1 MKYDR
6 LQSIKR
12 LLMQEKKVLTVDL
25 SERFDVSIETIRRD
39 LDLLES
45 EGLVRKIYGGAE
57 IRKEDPDNMEMDEW
71 NKRCQVCVAEKRAI
85 AQEAIR
91 LIPDSCSVVLDSG
104 TTTYQVGCLLAMR
117 RNVSVL
123 TNSLHSAMAVSCR
136 TDHSVYLLGGQV
148 KKGELITTGLLAS
161 DFLDS
166 FGKIDVAVIGVDGL
180 TLDEGIMDYSMEMCL
195 IKQRFLR
202 KSDLVIAVTDHTK
215 FNVRANYRSC
225 ALDQVDY
232 LITDAQADR
241 AFINEMENRNVKV
254 IIADGER

>member
-12 LLMQEKKVLTVDL
+12 KLVHEKKVISAEL
-25 SERFDVSIETIRRD
+25 SEQFGVSIETIRRD

-45 EGLVRKIYGGAE
+45 EGLIRKIYGGAE
-57 IRKEDPDNMEMDEW
+57 IRKDDPANAEMDEW

-85 AQEAIR
+85 AQKAIE

-104 TTTYQVGCLLAMR
+104 TTTYQVSCLLGMR
-117 RNVSVL
+117 ENLSVL
-123 TNSLHSAMAVSCR
+123 TNSFHCAMAVSCR
-136 TDHSVYLLGGQV
+136 TDHQIFLLGGKV
-148 KKGELITTGLLAS
+148 KKGELITTGILAS

-180 TLDEGIMDYSMEMCL
+180 TLQEGIMDYSMEMCL

-232 LITDAQADR
+232 LITDAQADP
-241 AFINEMENRNVKV
+241 EMVKEIQSRNVKV
-254 IIADGER
+254 IIADGEG